1 MNGIPGVIHIYS
13 RQKLSWFY
21 LPWAITAFSFLVNY
35 IISVLVN
42 GEAIYAGGLAT
53 IFIYVFIAALVS
65 VLQLFPFSLGF
76 SIRRT
81 DFYLGSV
88 LMVVSYS
95 IITSII
101 LLALAEIESLTSSW
115 GDRLSFFKLPYLNDG
130 TLFEQFIIYFILLLT
145 FAFIGIGI
153 GVFYLRHRGIKTFV
167 MFGAYFI
174 IMSGAS
180 VLVTHYGWWGQ
191 VFDWV
196 VKHTAFELSL
206 WLIPISVILALVS
219 YRSIRISSI

>member
-21 LPWAITAFSFLVNY
+21 LPWAITVFSFLINY
-35 IISVLVN
+35 IISVLIN
-42 GEAIYAGGLAT
+42 GEAFYAGGLAT
-53 IFIYVFIAALVS
+53 IFIYVFIAALIS

-95 IITSII
+95 VITSII
-101 LLALAEIESLTSSW
+101 LLALAEIERFTGSW

-130 TLFEQFIIYFILLLT
+130 TLLEQFIIYFILLLT
-145 FAFIGIGI
+145 FAFVGIGT

-167 MFGAYFI
+167 MIAAYFI
-174 IMSGAS
+174 ILSGAS
-180 VLVTHYGWWGQ
+180 VLITQYGWWGQ
-191 VFDWV
+191 VIDWV
-196 VKHTAFELSL
+196 VKYTAFELSL
-206 WLIPISVILALVS
+206 WLTPISVILALVS
-219 YRSIRISSI
+219 YRSIRKSSV

>member
-21 LPWAITAFSFLVNY
+21 LPWAITVFSFLINY

-42 GEAIYAGGLAT
+42 GEAFYAGGLAT

-95 IITSII
+95 VITSII
-101 LLALAEIESLTSSW
+101 LLALAEIERFTGSW

-130 TLFEQFIIYFILLLT
+130 TLLEQFIIYFILLLT
-145 FAFIGIGI
+145 FAFIGIGT

-167 MFGAYFI
+167 MIAANFI
-174 IMSGAS
+174 ILSGAS
-180 VLVTHYGWWGQ
+180 VLITQYGWWGQ
-191 VFDWV
+191 VIDWV

-206 WLIPISVILALVS
+206 WLTPISVILALVS
-219 YRSIRISSI
+219 YRSIRKSSV

>member
-88 LMVVSYS
+88 LMVVAYS
-95 IITSII
+95 VLTSVI

-167 MFGAYFI
+167 MMAAYFI
-174 IMSGAS
+174 LLSGAS
-180 VLVTHYGWWGQ
+180 VLVTHYGWWRQ
-191 VFDWV
+191 VIDWV
-196 VKHTAFELSL
+196 VKHTAFEMSL
-206 WLIPISVILALVS
+206 WLFPISVILALVS
-219 YRSIRISSI
+219 YRSIRKSSV

>member
-21 LPWAITAFSFLVNY
+21 LPWAITAFSFLINY

-42 GEAIYAGGLAT
+42 GEAFYAGGLAT

-88 LMVVSYS
+88 LMVVAYS
-95 IITSII
+95 VITSII
-101 LLALAEIESLTSSW
+101 LLALAEIERFTSSW
-115 GDRLSFFKLPYLNDG
+115 GDRISFFKLPYLNDG

-167 MFGAYFI
+167 MFAAYFI
-174 IMSGAS
+174 ILSGAS
-180 VLVTHYGWWGQ
+180 VLVTQYGWWGQ
-191 VFDWV
+191 VIDWV

-219 YRSIRISSI
+219 YRSIRKSSV